1 MSLEL
6 LDKTRKLNN
15 VLHNFTERKIAFDDI
30 CTVLSESVTSN
41 VMIMSR
47 KGKILGKQ
55 ECEGIDQIGEMASLG
70 VSDIVATVLNERML
84 NVLST
89 KENADVRMLGFV
101 EKGVEKYFS
110 IVVPIIVRGGRLG
123 TLFMYRED
131 KPYDIE
137 DIIIS
142 EHGAIVVGLEMMRSE
157 QEESDEESRRKR
169 LARSA
174 LSTLSFSEYEAI
186 QHVFNEL
193 DSHEGLVVASRVADR
208 VGITRSVIVNALKK
222 FESAG
227 VIEARSSGM
236 KGTYIRVVN
245 DAIFEELEA
254 RKDIKKNFS

>member
-15 VLHNFTERKIAFDDI
+15 VLHNFTSRKIAFDDI
-30 CTVLSESVTSN
+30 CMVLSESVQSN
-41 VMIMSR
+41 VMVLSK

-55 ECEGIDQIGEMASLG
+55 ECEGIEQIGEMESLG
-70 VSDIVATVLNERML
+70 ISDIITSILNERML

-89 KENADVRMLGFV
+89 KENADLRMLGFV

-110 IVVPIIVRGGRLG
+110 IVAPIIVRGGRLG
-123 TLFMYRED
+123 TLFMYRENE
-131 KPYDIE
+131 PYNIE
-137 DIIIS
+137 DIIIA

-157 QEESDEESRRKR
+157 QEESDEESRKKN

-186 QHVFNEL
+186 QHVFNEM
-193 DSHEGLVVASRVADR
+193 DSEEGLIVASRVADR

-245 DAIFEELEA
+245 DAIFEELAA
-254 RKDIKKNFS
+254 RKEGKKNFS

>member
-15 VLHNFTERKIAFDDI
+15 VLHNFTSRKIAFDDI
-30 CTVLSESVTSN
+30 CMVLSESVSSN
-41 VMIMSR
+41 VIALSK

-55 ECEGIDQIGEMASLG
+55 ECEDVKQIGEMGPLG
-70 VSDIVATVLNERML
+70 MGEIITPILNERML

-89 KENADVRMLGFV
+89 KENADLRMLGFT
-101 EKGVEKYFS
+101 EKGVERYFS

-123 TLFMYRED
+123 TLFMYREND
-131 KPYDIE
+131 PYDIE
-137 DIIIS
+137 DIILS
-142 EHGAIVVGLEMMRSE
+142 EHGAIVIGLEMMRSE
-157 QEESDEESRRKR
+157 QEESDEVSRKKR

-186 QHVFNEL
+186 QHVFNEME
-193 DSHEGLVVASRVADR
+193 SEEGLIVASRVADR

-254 RKDIKKNFS
+254 RKDVKKNFS